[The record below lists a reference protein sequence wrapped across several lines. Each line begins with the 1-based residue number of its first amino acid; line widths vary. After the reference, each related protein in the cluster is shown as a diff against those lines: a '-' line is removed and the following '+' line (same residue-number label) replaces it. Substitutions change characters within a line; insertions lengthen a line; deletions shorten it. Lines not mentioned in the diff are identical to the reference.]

1 MSGESR
7 NDVETWRTLFR
18 EADPE
23 DVSGQGGRFM
33 EENVD
38 PLTDA
43 ILRAPPP
50 ATIEGLAVKARAV
63 IEGTTAT
70 IWTAQ
75 DPREELD
82 YDEELI
88 RNLVEAV
95 LRLAGVDRFGRPL
108 AGEAAHG

>member
-1 MSGESR
+1 MSGR
-7 NDVETWRTLFR
+7 YG
-18 EADPE
+18 A
-23 DVSGQGGRFM
+23 FM
-33 EENVD
+33 EANVD

-82 YDEELI
+82 YHEELI

-108 AGEAAHG
+108 AEAAHG